1 MSPDQQT
8 YRRAAT
14 AALLGLAVQVVFTV
28 IMAVLGLYARST
40 AISAATWHL
49 LGGVA
54 IWLTLWLLYTQHRK
68 VRDEALE
75 AEELSRT
82 DARAAAL
89 FDEAGHEL
97 ASAKKGLDRFYRWG
111 LSAVS
116 GALALYLI
124 AVGGAMLWAGYTRIE
139 RTPGEATV
147 WTRLF
152 DAAFRNGDA
161 NAWMLVGLCAL
172 MAFGGFLVARYV
184 AGMTRLRDWS
194 LLRGGAG
201 YLIGNVVIII
211 LVGLAAGAQAAGVL
225 WPFAALSLL
234 IPAVMVILGVEMAL
248 ALIFGAYRPRREGE
262 IVRPAFDS
270 RLLGW
275 LTRPESLG
283 KIVSETLNYQFG
295 FEITK
300 SWFYVLLARAITP
313 LVVIGVLMLIALTSV
328 VIVAPHQQA
337 VITDRGRLVRIAG
350 PGLSF
355 KLPWPLGS
363 VEKYDVGRSQQMVI
377 GTYAAEQRIAG
388 KATLWTNEHVT
399 GEVTY
404 LATAPTRL
412 NDRVLRQR
420 IEEEV
425 GDGELDDPNDT
436 DPRNDSPANDG
447 AAGVN
452 TSADSAATDAP
463 PRRTSTSSLG
473 GLIALQ
479 CVVTYNIGDLAR
491 YVATDAADRP
501 EKLLR
506 ALAEQH
512 LSAVVATREV
522 DSLIGPGRL
531 DTGDEL
537 LRLIRADAEPLGF
550 AITDVLLYDI
560 HPPNEGEV
568 ADAYLQ
574 QVNALQTQKT
584 AVENARKD
592 AIATLSTAAGSRS
605 EALRIADAIA
615 ELERLKG
622 EAAAADA
629 VSHQQR
635 EVYRL
640 IDLAG
645 GEAAQTLARAREQRW
660 RIALD
665 ERAEGTRFAFELEAF
680 NKAPEYFKARY
691 YLDTLA
697 EAFNNA
703 SRRIITTVDTN
714 QPGTVRLNL
723 EDASAADDLFSN

>member
-1 MSPDQQT
+1 MNQDQQT
-8 YRRAAT
+8 YSRAAN
-14 AALLGLAVQVVFTV
+14 AALLGLAVQIAFTV
-28 IMAVLGLYARST
+28 VMAGLGLYARSS
-40 AISAATWHL
+40 AITAATWYL
-49 LGGVA
+49 LGGVP
-54 IWLTLWLLYTQHRK
+54 IWLTLWLLYNQHRK
-68 VRDEALE
+68 VREEALE
-75 AEELSRT
+75 AEQMAQT

-97 ASAKKGLDRFYRWG
+97 ASAKRGLDRFYRWG
-111 LSAVS
+111 LSVVS
-116 GALALYLI
+116 GVLALYLI
-124 AVGGAMLWAGYTRIE
+124 VLGTVQLWQGLNRIE
-139 RTPGEATV
+139 RTPGEATG

-152 DAAFRNGDA
+152 DAAFRNPDA

-194 LLRGGAG
+194 MLRGGAG
-201 YLIGNVVIII
+201 YLIGNVVIILLI
-211 LVGLAAGAQAAGVL
+211 MLAAGAQAAGVL

-234 IPAVMVILGVEMAL
+234 VPAVMVVLGIEIGL
-248 ALIFGAYRPRREGE
+248 ALIFGAYRPRRADEV
-262 IVRPAFDS
+262 VRPAFDS

-295 FEITK
+295 FEITR
-300 SWFYVLLARAITP
+300 SWFYILLARAITP
-313 LVVIGVLMLIALTSV
+313 LILIGVLLLVALTSV
-328 VIVAPHQQA
+328 VIVAPHQEA
-337 VITDRGRLVRIAG
+337 VITDRGRLARIAG
-350 PGLSF
+350 PGVSL
-355 KLPWPLGS
+355 KLPWPLGGA
-363 VEKYDVGRSQQMVI
+363 EKYDVGRSQQMVI
-377 GTYAAEQRIAG
+377 GTYSAAQRIEG
-388 KATLWTNEHVT
+388 KATLWTNEHVE

-412 NDRVLRQR
+412 NDPALRQR

-425 GDGELDDPNDT
+425 GTGEPDAPEEDAPD
-436 DPRNDSPANDG
+436 DG

-452 TSADSAATDAP
+452 PSAESAAPDTP
-463 PRRTSTSSLG
+463 RRRTSTSSLG

-479 CVVTYNIGDLAR
+479 CVVTYHIGDLR
-491 YVATDAADRP
+491 QHVAAGAADRP
-501 EKLLR
+501 ERLLR
-506 ALAEQH
+506 ALAEHH
-512 LSAVVATREV
+512 LNAVVATREV
-522 DSLIGPGRL
+522 DSLLGPGRL
-531 DTGDEL
+531 EAGDEL
-537 LRLIRADAEPLGF
+537 LARIRADAAPLGF
-550 AITDVLLYDI
+550 TISDVLLYDI

-592 AIATLSTAAGSRS
+592 AIATLSTAAGSER

-615 ELERLKG
+615 ELERLKDEDAG
-622 EAAAADA
+622 EEA
-629 VSHQQR
+629 VNQQQR

-645 GEAAQTLARAREQRW
+645 GEAAQVLAQAREQRW
-660 RIALD
+660 RIALN

-680 NKAPEYFKARY
+680 NKAPAYFKARY

-697 EAFNNA
+697 EVFTNA
-703 SRRIITTVDTN
+703 SRRIITTVDTK

-723 EDASAADDLFSN
+723 EDASDASELFSN

>member
-1 MSPDQQT
+1 MSQDQQT

-28 IMAVLGLYARST
+28 IMAGLGLYARST

-54 IWLTLWLLYTQHRK
+54 IWLTLWLLYNQHRK

-211 LVGLAAGAQAAGVL
+211 LVMLAAGAQAAGVL

-234 IPAVMVILGVEMAL
+234 IPAVMVVLGVEIAL
-248 ALIFGAYRPRREGE
+248 ALIFGAYRPRKEGE

-313 LVVIGVLMLIALTSV
+313 LILIGVLLLVALTSA
-328 VIVAPHQQA
+328 VIVAPHQEA

-350 PGLSF
+350 PGVSF
-355 KLPWPLGS
+355 KLPWPLGGA
-363 VEKYDVGRSQQMVI
+363 EKYDVGRSQQMVI

-388 KATLWTNEHVT
+388 KATLWTNDHVT

-425 GDGELDDPNDT
+425 GDGELDDPE
-436 DPRNDSPANDG
+436 DG
-447 AAGVN
+447 AAGVDP
-452 TSADSAATDAP
+452 SADPAATDT
-463 PRRTSTSSLG
+463 PRQRTSTSSLG

-479 CVVTYNIGDLAR
+479 CVVTYNIGDLDR

-531 DTGDEL
+531 DAGDEL

-568 ADAYLQ
+568 AEAYLQ

-629 VSHQQR
+629 VSQQQR

-660 RIALD
+660 RIALN

-697 EAFNNA
+697 EAFTNA